1 MRRSAALALI
11 LSLAVVACSKTSSA
25 GASAGIFG
33 VVQAGPTCPV
43 ERVDSPCPPRPWSGT
58 VRATD
63 ADGNAFETQTDAE
76 GNYALSVPAGSYT
89 VVAVTDA
96 STLPAGVPSDVVVAD
111 DARTRLN
118 LEVDTG
124 IR

>member
-1 MRRSAALALI
+1 MRHSAALALI
-11 LSLAVVACSKTSSA
+11 LSLAVVACSRASGPS
-25 GASAGIFG
+25 ASAGIFG
-33 VVQAGPTCPV
+33 VVRAGPVCPV
-43 ERVDSPCPPRPWSGT
+43 ERAGSPCPPRPWSGT

-63 ADGNAFETQTDAE
+63 ADGNAFETRTDAE

-89 VVAVTDA
+89 VVALTEA
-96 STLPAGVPSDVVVAD
+96 GTLPTGVPSDVVVAE
-111 DARTRLN
+111 DARTRLD